1 MIKREAELSLRIFH
15 IVFIIL
21 SILLTIGFG
30 IWGVMQANNLFL
42 FLGVA
47 SFVIGALLVFY
58 LVKIVRKFKQ
68 VSSMEE

>member
-1 MIKREAELSLRIFH
+1 LSLRIFH

-30 IWGVMQANNLFL
+30 IWGVMQNDNLFL
-42 FLGVA
+42 SLGIV
-47 SFVIGALLVFY
+47 SFFIGILLMFY

-68 VSSMEE
+68 VSSMEK